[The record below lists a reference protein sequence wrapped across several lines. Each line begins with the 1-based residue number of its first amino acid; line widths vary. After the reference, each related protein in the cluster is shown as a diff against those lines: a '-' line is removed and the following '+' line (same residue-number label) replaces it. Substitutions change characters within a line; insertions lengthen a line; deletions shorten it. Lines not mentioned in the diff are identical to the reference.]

1 MNKRNR
7 NHIAILLTCLV
18 MSLSAC
24 KFRSI
29 HDSRVPF
36 FGSSNASSIVTSLS
50 SLLESSSSI
59 EASSISSEA
68 ASSSNAPA
76 SSQSDISSSAPTSS
90 KEPTLSS
97 SALPSS
103 SSQAPISSSSSNPP
117 ASSSSLPPASSSSST
132 GNVLDINTHYRIN
145 PVSATGDTLNVYNL
159 DGTIEK
165 TLRKSSES
173 DSSTWY
179 VDYRDVALYYL
190 GYGELPAN
198 YCYYDQST
206 DSSGNQSKADA
217 YDTFG
222 NKARL
227 YTKTYTRTDGYA
239 VAFDNPN
246 EYRYFEADIGLD
258 SKYAKSAN
266 WNRGSGRLVIL
277 YKGLRA
283 YGTDTP
289 TIFYTEDHYASF
301 RECYNYWNFS
311 STQVGD
317 GGYGPIFNGE
327 GSGYGNYIAPT
338 TISI

>member
-1 MNKRNR
+1 M
-7 NHIAILLTCLV
+7 
-18 MSLSAC
+18 
-24 KFRSI
+24 
-29 HDSRVPF
+29 
-36 FGSSNASSIVTSLS
+36 
-50 SLLESSSSI
+50 
-59 EASSISSEA
+59 
-68 ASSSNAPA
+68 
-76 SSQSDISSSAPTSS
+76 
-90 KEPTLSS
+90 
-97 SALPSS
+97 
-103 SSQAPISSSSSNPP
+103 
-117 ASSSSLPPASSSSST
+117 
-132 GNVLDINTHYRIN
+132 DINTHYRIN

-206 DSSGNQSKADA
+206 DNSGNQSKADA

-239 VAFDNPN
+239 AAFDNPN

-258 SKYAKSAN
+258 SSYAKSRN
-266 WNRGSGRLVIL
+266 WNRGQGRLVIL
-277 YKGLRA
+277 YKGLQA

-289 TIFYTEDHYASF
+289 TIFYTEDHYSSF

-317 GGYGPIFNGE
+317 GGYGPLFNGE
-327 GSGYGNYIAPT
+327 GTSAGSYIAPI
-338 TISI
+338 TISL

>member
-1 MNKRNR
+1 M
-7 NHIAILLTCLV
+7 
-18 MSLSAC
+18 
-24 KFRSI
+24 
-29 HDSRVPF
+29 
-36 FGSSNASSIVTSLS
+36 
-50 SLLESSSSI
+50 
-59 EASSISSEA
+59 
-68 ASSSNAPA
+68 
-76 SSQSDISSSAPTSS
+76 
-90 KEPTLSS
+90 
-97 SALPSS
+97 
-103 SSQAPISSSSSNPP
+103 
-117 ASSSSLPPASSSSST
+117 
-132 GNVLDINTHYRIN
+132 DINTHYRIN

-206 DSSGNQSKADA
+206 DNSGNQSKADA

-239 VAFDNPN
+239 ASFDNPN

-317 GGYGPIFNGE
+317 GGYGPLFNGE
-327 GSGYGNYIAPT
+327 GTSAGSYVAPI
-338 TISI
+338 TISL